1 MRDKLKSCYGRD
13 YTLIHN
19 SKENQNIIVQ
29 RFQGYLK
36 KTKMPTKQFTQ
47 TFSNKSEN
55 IYAKT
60 FYKIFASF
68 GG

>member
-1 MRDKLKSCYGRD
+1 VISLSLVMEETIHSFIIQRKPKHNCT
-13 YTLIHN
+13 TLP
-19 SKENQNIIVQ
+19 
-29 RFQGYLK
+29 RLFK